1 MHTRLP
7 LAALALM
14 LCAAP
19 ALAQQ
24 GSPNTTPGAVTRVV
38 LIHIKAGH
46 GDPFWA
52 DLRQHGKPVWDEE
65 KRLGLI
71 TDYTVATKPTLDS
84 PEDWNVALTF
94 TYPNWATLDNL
105 TSRTDAITLA
115 HYGSA
120 PNRAAAGLA
129 RAEHANT
136 VATFLL
142 RDQTLNPWK

>member
-46 GDPFWA
+46 ADPFWA
-52 DLRQHGKPVWDEE
+52 DLRQHGRPVWDEE
-65 KRLGLI
+65 KRQGIL
-71 TDYTVATKPTLDS
+71 TNYTVATKSTTDS
-84 PEDWNVALTF
+84 PDDWNVALTF
-94 TYPNWATLDNL
+94 TYPNWAAFDNL
-105 TSRTDAITLA
+105 TSRTDPVTLA

-120 PNRAAAGLA
+120 ANRTAAAMA
-129 RAEHANT
+129 RVEHSTTIAS
-136 VATFLL
+136 FLL
-142 RDQTLNPWK
+142 RGQTLNPWK